1 MKVTSFIS
9 GAAIGILAG
18 MYMADRRSLANLQ
31 SKLQLAGDMVQDVM
45 GKAKDKVMDSTLTKK
60 MSNMTTLMDSKAQH
74 GVDGFSLDRIKALID
89 GDPEVRRKVDAIL
102 SENGLAPIPAALTSN
117 KSSAAESASQN
128 IAKAQVADRSKSA
141 SSTEQ
146 QSTH

>member
-1 MKVTSFIS
+1 MRVNAFIS

-45 GKAKDKVMDSTLTKK
+45 GKAKDKVMDSALTKK

-74 GVDGFSLDRIKALID
+74 SVDGFSLDQIKALID

-102 SENGLAPIPAALTSN
+102 SENGLAPVPATLASN

-141 SSTEQ
+141 SSIEQ